1 MQSNFAS
8 ATASLH
14 TYIAGLTL
22 DHNHAAWFTL
32 QLHSVNY
39 CQSDPTGHPSEFPR
53 QLSVLS
59 QYHVQFQLA
68 DNQVKGCCGSTLIH
82 FDEITSWVRCYFMR
96 VKVTVSG
103 PKTLLWAAPMY
114 LSVLDFLIFMTWI
127 WDFCFRSFSHAVA
140 TEGMILLS
148 LEIQRNWISTS
159 SLSSQQNRD
168 NVCILLTALGK
179 TIFEATF

>member
-1 MQSNFAS
+1 M
-8 ATASLH
+8 
-14 TYIAGLTL
+14 
-22 DHNHAAWFTL
+22 
-32 QLHSVNY
+32 
-39 CQSDPTGHPSEFPR
+39 
-53 QLSVLS
+53 
-59 QYHVQFQLA
+59 
-68 DNQVKGCCGSTLIH
+68 
-82 FDEITSWVRCYFMR
+82 
-96 VKVTVSG
+96 TVSG

-140 TEGMILLS
+140 TEGMIVLS